1 MQAQDKVIRIKTD
14 PLKDIVV
21 DYKDAK
27 LLRKFTTER
36 GKIIPRRLSGTTAKG
51 QRQLATAIK
60 RARYIALLPYVANNE

>member
-1 MQAQDKVIRIKTD
+1 MQAQDKIIRVKAD
-14 PLKDIVV
+14 PLKDIVI

-36 GKIIPRRLSGTTAKG
+36 GKIIPRRISGTTAKG
-51 QRQLATAIK
+51 QRQLANAIK

>member
-1 MQAQDKVIRIKTD
+1 MQAQDKIIRVKTD
-14 PLKDIVV
+14 PLKDMVV

-36 GKIIPRRLSGTTAKG
+36 GKIIPRRISGTTAKG
-51 QRQLATAIK
+51 QRQLANAIK